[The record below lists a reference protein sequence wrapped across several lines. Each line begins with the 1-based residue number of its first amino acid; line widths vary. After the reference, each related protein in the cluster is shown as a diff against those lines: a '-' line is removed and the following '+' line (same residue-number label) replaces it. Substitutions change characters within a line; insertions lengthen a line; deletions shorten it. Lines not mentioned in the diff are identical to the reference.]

1 MNVSIQESVLATFD
15 ITVSAVVA
23 WIAAGW
29 FQLIGNKG
37 IREKSKSVAR
47 LTPVSPL
54 LFQVGME
61 GALRENSRELHLSI
75 KTRLVH

>member
-1 MNVSIQESVLATFD
+1 MNVSIQESVLAIFD

-29 FQLIGNKG
+29 FQLIGDKG
-37 IREKSKSVAR
+37 TQEVSW

-61 GALRENSRELHLSI
+61 GALRENCRELHLSI